1 MLSPPAAMP
10 MSLHIPEASLDLS
23 LAGLAP
29 DVPEV
34 TFSPQASPS
43 AFTCPRVG
51 AEGSEESGVTVT
63 GPLPRFSHSLPSPT
77 SCLQRSNFS
86 SKKIFSFQ
94 NGCFDWAAKKCMT
107 TREQEH

>member
-1 MLSPPAAMP
+1 MP
-10 MSLHIPEASLDLS
+10 MSLHIPEASLDLG

-51 AEGSEESGVTVT
+51 AEGSEESDGTMT
-63 GPLPRFSHSLPSPT
+63 GPLPRFSHSLPSPY
-77 SCLQRSNFS
+77 LMPAKEQLF
-86 SKKIFSFQ
+86 FQ
-94 NGCFDWAAKKCMT
+94 KNLFLPKWML
-107 TREQEH
+107 